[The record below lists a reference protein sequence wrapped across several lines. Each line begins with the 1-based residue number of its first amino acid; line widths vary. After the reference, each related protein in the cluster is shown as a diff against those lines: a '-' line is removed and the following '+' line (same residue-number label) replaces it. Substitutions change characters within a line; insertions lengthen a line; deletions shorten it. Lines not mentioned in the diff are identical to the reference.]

1 MTVGTP
7 DSLGTWRSWRAGV
20 KPSTR
25 GDGWQSEAVG
35 RQGGLTCSAP
45 GISPDV
51 LGPETAGQLPR
62 SFVCVE
68 KLCPVNGSH
77 SRVATGLLPPRSI
90 PRASPGG
97 FSPGRGCSVA
107 EKTGRADRR
116 RSLRAGQG
124 RGGLPGPS
132 GPVDGHPTSSG
143 RLVAPHTEQQRKGGQ
158 APEEGPCPTANGCRS
173 SSKRTCG
180 VDPRDHVA
188 KNGK

>member
-20 KPSTR
+20 KPSAR

-97 FSPGRGCSVA
+97 FSPGRGLQCGRKDRQGGQEA
-107 EKTGRADRR
+107 LPQGRAGPG
-116 RSLRAGQG
+116 RA
-124 RGGLPGPS
+124 PGAI
-132 GPVDGHPTSSG
+132 G
-143 RLVAPHTEQQRKGGQ
+143 
-158 APEEGPCPTANGCRS
+158 
-173 SSKRTCG
+173 TCG
-180 VDPRDHVA
+180 RPPYILWPPRSPAHRAATKGRPGARGRALPHGQRLQIFLQEDLWR
-188 KNGK
+188 